1 MMWPQKVGCVI
12 LSYSSNGTTSPAM
25 TCTQRTFTP
34 RNSCSSFNRLFGQDG
49 SSFSLAAM
57 DSRAWP

>member
-34 RNSCSSFNRLFGQDG
+34 VIRAVRSIVSSVKTDLR
-49 SSFSLAAM
+49 SV
-57 DSRAWP
+57 